1 MVEVRG
7 FDGPTLRPTS
17 LALFSKKWEIG
28 RCERIRT
35 SDPFVP
41 NEVRYQPAPHTDIL
55 KGEQLYQREC
65 VSKPRH
71 CGQIANS
78 EH

>member
-1 MVEVRG
+1 
-7 FDGPTLRPTS
+7 
-17 LALFSKKWEIG
+17 
-28 RCERIRT
+28 
-35 SDPFVP
+35 
-41 NEVRYQPAPHTDIL
+41 L